1 MFSQIPT
8 NIITGF
14 LGVGKTTAIQYLLAN
29 KPENERWAVLV
40 NEFGEVGIDAGLM
53 NNESEVPGVF
63 IKELPGGCMCCTAG
77 VPMQIA
83 LNQLIRQSRPDRLL
97 IEPTGLGHPE
107 EVVATLQQPEYSGV
121 LDLRCTITL
130 VDARKLDDQRYTQH
144 EIFNQQLQIAD
155 LIVAHKKDLYSGDEI
170 PQLKNYLSDRAVNV
184 PTESCDN
191 GRLEL
196 SWLDRPSLSVP
207 SVFALVEAAEVH
219 DSQEHDH
226 SFEPDVFPARGYVRK
241 DNQGEGYSSS
251 GWIFSP
257 EFEFDFARLE
267 LLLMG
272 IEVERLKAVFITDE
286 GIYAFNLADSIL
298 KVQALDEVM
307 DSRIEVI
314 GETPAHWVGLESQ
327 LLAMATRC

>member
-97 IEPTGLGHPE
+97 IEPTGLGHPK
-107 EVVATLQQPEYSGV
+107 EVVETLRQPEYSGV

-130 VDARKLDDQRYTQH
+130 VDIRKLRDNRYTSH
-144 EIFNQQLQIAD
+144 ETFNQQLQVAD
-155 LIVAHKKDLYSGDEI
+155 LIVANKTDLYTASAIPELEEYLSGHSINTPVESCSNG
-170 PQLKNYLSDRAVNV
+170 QLKLD
-184 PTESCDN
+184 
-191 GRLEL
+191 
-196 SWLDRPSLSVP
+196 WLDQPSGFTLTVKTK
-207 SVFALVEAAEVH
+207 EKAAH
-219 DSQEHDH
+219 FHDH
-226 SFEPDVFPARGYVRK
+226 SLEEDVFPESGFLRK
-241 DNQGEGYSSS
+241 DNKGEGYSSS

-267 LLLMG
+267 LLLTG
-272 IEVERLKAVFITDE
+272 ITAERLKAVFITDE

-314 GETPAHWVGLESQ
+314 GETPANWTGLEAQ